1 MLMYL
6 LNPMENYIK
15 VAVNAPLDTTLT
27 YKFSSDVEIGSVVE
41 TPLGR
46 RKTKGVVF
54 KKADLD
60 SEDLKPESIKSIASV
75 EENLK
80 VPKDHLKWIEWISDY
95 YQYPIGL
102 VANLMFPPLGKKK
115 PSKKELL
122 NGKQEIHDKESLKNF
137 TLKKVKLN
145 ETQTSC
151 LKQIKTEG
159 FHVNLLH
166 GVTGSGKTEI
176 YMEVFEKK
184 INEGLQGL
192 FLLPEISLTPQ
203 LEKRFKERFGD
214 LVSIYHSQ
222 MTPRQK
228 TNSWYDFYEGR
239 TKIFLGPRSAL
250 FTPTKKV
257 GVIVIDE
264 EHESSFKQEEKF
276 LYNARDAAIK
286 LAHIKN
292 IPIILGSATPSL
304 ESLKNAFDSKYTY
317 IRNLKKVFNQKPPEV
332 LVVDMTKDK
341 NEPFWLS
348 HELKSKIENHL
359 ARKKQVALFLNR
371 RGWSSYVQCY
381 ACGHNFICPNC
392 DVTLTL
398 HKSNELFCHYCSY
411 GEKLPKKCPECLE
424 EKISKMGLGTER
436 VEADIKGLFPT
447 KEVFRFD
454 RDEVSTKNQLIEAIS
469 KIENNEV
476 DIIIGTQMIAKG
488 LDFSNLTL
496 MGILDADLA
505 LSIPDFRSTEKG
517 LQQLL
522 QVLGRVGRR
531 ENQEAEV
538 VIQTRSPEHMVF
550 QNLLETDYEEFAKV
564 QLEQRGKFTYPPF
577 NRMVSFLIKAQ
588 SQKTGNELSFVVA
601 RLCRQL
607 QEKWPKYE
615 SMSVLGPANA
625 PLEKIRNEY
634 RFQVIL
640 KFGQNQ
646 PHQPFLKQIKSTLG
660 KLPPK
665 TKLSINVD
673 PIDLM

>member
-1 MLMYL
+1 
-6 LNPMENYIK
+6 MENYLK
-15 VAVNAPLDTTLT
+15 VAVNAPLEGALT
-27 YKFSSDVEIGSVVE
+27 YKYDQKIPIGSIVE
-41 TPLGR
+41 VPLGK

-54 KKADLD
+54 EETNKEPD
-60 SEDLKPESIKSIASV
+60 SKYEVKQIASV
-75 EENLK
+75 NETLK
-80 VPKDHLKWIEWISDY
+80 VPPSHLKWIEWISNY

-102 VANLMFPPLGKKK
+102 VSNLMFPPLGKKK
-115 PSKKELL
+115 PSKKDIANKLDENPLI
-122 NGKQEIHDKESLKNF
+122 NENF
-137 TLKKVKLN
+137 IPRRIELN
-145 ETQTSC
+145 EIQSEC

-159 FHVNLLH
+159 FNVNLLH

-176 YMEVFEKK
+176 YMEVFDQK
-184 INEGLQGL
+184 IKEGLQGI

-203 LEKRFKERFGD
+203 LEKRFRERFGD

-250 FTPTKKV
+250 FIPTEKI

-286 LAHIKN
+286 LAHLKN

-304 ESLKNAFDSKYTY
+304 ESLKNSFDDKYTY
-317 IRNLKKVFNQKPPEV
+317 IRNLNKVFNQKPPEV
-332 LVVDMTKDK
+332 SVVDMTQEK
-341 NEPFWLS
+341 NDPFWLS
-348 HELKSKIENHL
+348 SELKSKIENHL

-381 ACGHNFICPNC
+381 ACGHNFFCPNC

-411 GEKLPKKCPECLE
+411 GEKLPKKCPECSE

-436 VEADIKGLFPT
+436 VEADIKSLFPT

-454 RDEVSTKNQLIEAIS
+454 RDEVNTKDQLNEAIT

-505 LSIPDFRSTEKG
+505 LSIPDFRSNEKG

-531 ENQEAEV
+531 ENQEAQV
-538 VIQTRSPEHMVF
+538 VIQTRSPEHPVF
-550 QNLLETDYEEFAKV
+550 KNLLETDYEHFAKV
-564 QLEQRGKFTYPPF
+564 QLEKRAKFQYPPYS
-577 NRMVSFLIKAQ
+577 RMVSFLIKSH
-588 SQKTGNELSFVVA
+588 SQKTGNELAFTVA

-634 RFQVIL
+634 RYHVIL
-640 KFGQNQ
+640 KFDQNQ
-646 PHQPFLKQIKSTLG
+646 PHQPFLSQIKKTLG
-660 KLPPK
+660 RLPIK